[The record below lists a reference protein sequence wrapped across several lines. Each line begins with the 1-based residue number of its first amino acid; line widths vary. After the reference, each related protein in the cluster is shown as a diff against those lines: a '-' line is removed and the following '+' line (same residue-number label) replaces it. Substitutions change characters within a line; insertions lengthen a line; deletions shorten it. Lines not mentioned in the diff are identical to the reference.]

1 MAKKVLAG
9 IPTVEEMDAAI
20 AASLAEI
27 ESDDTLRRELNEGRP
42 DGNPITLGPRLP
54 TAADWADEQVKGATA
69 KATKWLKNTTH
80 PRKNFKTEA
89 LKAESVERYKNSM
102 RKVIEEDRQAG
113 GMRLVD
119 EDETMKI
126 IEAGGETPYSSGV
139 TRRKAKIQRVVEE
152 LHGQRMALTQ
162 VIDRM
167 DTSTDEA
174 REAKMVANKRG
185 LQAIG
190 TKRRGG

>member
-1 MAKKVLAG
+1 MDAA
-9 IPTVEEMDAAI
+9 ISARDAAI

-27 ESDDTLRRELNEGRP
+27 ASDDVLRRELNEGRP

-54 TAADWADEQVKGATA
+54 TAADWAEEQVKGATA
-69 KATKWLKNTTH
+69 KGSKWLKNTTN
-80 PRKNFKTEA
+80 PKKNFKTEA
-89 LKAESVERYKNSM
+89 LKPEAQERYKNSM
-102 RKVIEEDRQAG
+102 QKVLAEDRHAG

-119 EDETMKI
+119 EDEAMKI
-126 IEAGGETPYSSGV
+126 IAAGGEGPYISGV

-152 LHGQRMALTQ
+152 LHSSRLALTQ
-162 VIDRM
+162 VIDKM

>member
-9 IPTVEEMDAAI
+9 ILTVEEMGAAI

-69 KATKWLKNTTH
+69 KAPKWLKNTTH

-89 LKAESVERYKNSM
+89 LKPESVERYKNSM